1 MIITIFFI
9 SFIFALVIGYY
20 SRNKTEKNTVRGE
33 NNKTETRGENN
44 KTETRGENNKTE
56 TRGEN
61 NNVSRKMTVREANN
75 NVSRKM
81 TTAKNMTLENILSH
95 ASSRKNRRSS
105 PVSYLLSFIK
115 ISCDVYENELLRKEF
130 RKNVYNIIIKIND
143 HDIIK
148 YLDTGLYDTIYEALS
163 IGMSCGD
170 LHVIAHELSK
180 EIKTYDR
187 IFYRYNKRLK
197 YIIKYI

>member
-1 MIITIFFI
+1 
-9 SFIFALVIGYY
+9 
-20 SRNKTEKNTVRGE
+20 
-33 NNKTETRGENN
+33 
-44 KTETRGENNKTE
+44 
-56 TRGEN
+56 
-61 NNVSRKMTVREANN
+61 
-75 NVSRKM
+75 
-81 TTAKNMTLENILSH
+81 MTLENILSH

-170 LHVIAHELSK
+170 LHFIAHELSK

-197 YIIKYI
+197 YIIKYIIKYI